1 MVACSDL
8 VDRSGV
14 EVDQDCPRYILS
26 MRCLVEKHVGGVLG
40 RGVFLE
46 FALGSDAVL
55 LCEELPA
62 GATYLD
68 ACLTHMDSD

>member
-1 MVACSDL
+1 MLACSDL
-8 VDRSGV
+8 IDRSRI

-26 MRCLVEKHVGGVLG
+26 MRCLVEEHVGGVLG
-40 RGVFLE
+40 RGAFLE
-46 FALGSDAVL
+46 FALVCDAVL

-68 ACLTHMDSD
+68 TCLTHMDTD